1 MTATSASIPW
11 LSGISHDALGARI
24 QTARLIAIDGLPCS
38 GKSALADRLA
48 AAFGLE
54 TLAFDDF
61 YLPEPLWP
69 RGIRP
74 GFPFPFFRVKE
85 FHEALHGLATEG
97 RCSYRPY
104 DWCNGQISSIAREL
118 YRRGPLIVEGC
129 SVLDPQLEPHYD
141 LRLFVASDRETV
153 LAARRARDGDHDAEN
168 WQRLFLPS
176 VDLYMATLPERRADF
191 VISGRG

>member
-11 LSGISHDALGARI
+11 PSETSHDALGARI
-24 QTARLIAIDGLPCS
+24 RTAGLIAIDGLPCS
-38 GKSALADRLA
+38 G
-48 AAFGLE
+48 
-54 TLAFDDF
+54 
-61 YLPEPLWP
+61 
-69 RGIRP
+69 
-74 GFPFPFFRVKE
+74 
-85 FHEALHGLATEG
+85 
-97 RCSYRPY
+97 YRPY
-104 DWCNGQISSIAREL
+104 DWCSGQISSIAREL

-129 SVLDPQLEPHYD
+129 SVLDPQLEPHYG